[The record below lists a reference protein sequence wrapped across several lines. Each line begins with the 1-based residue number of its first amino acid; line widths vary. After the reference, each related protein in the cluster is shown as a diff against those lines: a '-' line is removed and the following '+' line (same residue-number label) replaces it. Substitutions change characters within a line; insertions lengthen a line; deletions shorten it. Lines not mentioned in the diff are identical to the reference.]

1 MKRYRRLLRIFM
13 TISSITLLTIGLWWW
28 RWQAPYRTLKTFL
41 YALEKGDI
49 NTLYNLAPPK
59 ERELKIITP
68 ELIRY
73 TCQNLL
79 HPLLFAKY
87 RLVSIER
94 TSPEGMRSEIF
105 IRNVAVRF
113 YLYYRDDQGN
123 EIKPPLVVYVTRPP
137 GERRWYVPFSYY
149 VFTTAHSLIGFDET
163 QGDAWMYRAG
173 YRFVYLH
180 NGGIIRLKPPR

>member
-73 TCQNLL
+73 T
-79 HPLLFAKY
+79 
-87 RLVSIER
+87 
-94 TSPEGMRSEIF
+94 
-105 IRNVAVRF
+105 
-113 YLYYRDDQGN
+113 
-123 EIKPPLVVYVTRPP
+123 
-137 GERRWYVPFSYY
+137 
-149 VFTTAHSLIGFDET
+149 
-163 QGDAWMYRAG
+163 
-173 YRFVYLH
+173 
-180 NGGIIRLKPPR
+180 